1 MSKIL
6 RQQYESLKKKA
17 QAGQHLSVKELNSLA
32 KLEADLEDLDAD
44 EIFDTPEQVA
54 EYGGYKARTV
64 YEDVKKG
71 VLIRQ
76 ADGTFIQDDVDTWLA
91 AKGRKPAVKGQDN
104 DETADGEKTN
114 WDKAE
119 EEAKYRHYRA
129 IREKLLV
136 EKLKGEQLSKKEV
149 LRQQVNRAHEYKT
162 SLLLFSRAVSHKVAA
177 ASGIEVKTVST
188 IIDAEAKNILTAMS
202 RGLDLHV
209 D

>member
-6 RQQYESLKKKA
+6 RQQYDSLKKKA
-17 QAGQHLSVKELNSLA
+17 QAGEHLSVKELNSLA

-44 EIFDTPEQVA
+44 ELFDTPEQVA
-54 EYGGYKARTV
+54 EYGGYKPRTV
-64 YEDVKKG
+64 YADVKKG

-76 ADGTFIQDDVDTWLA
+76 DDGTFLQDDVDTWLA
-91 AKGRKPAVKGQDN
+91 AKGRMPAMKDQDK
-104 DETADGEKTN
+104 DEQEDGEKTK

-136 EKLKGEQLSKKEV
+136 EKLKGEQLPKKEV
-149 LRQQVNRAHEYKT
+149 IRQNVNRAHEYKT
-162 SLLLFSRAVSHKVAA
+162 SLLLFSRAVSHKIAA
-177 ASGIEVKTVST
+177 ASGIEAKVISA
-188 IIDAEAKNILTAMS
+188 IIDTEAKNILTAMS
-202 RGLDLHV
+202 RRLDLHV